1 MTGLTSS
8 SAPVPPV
15 KWKEYAA
22 AAAAAMRKIK
32 SGEVSLSTCYS
43 LLPSKPDTVSRDVH
57 DFIEGIVSEV
67 DNDQSG
73 FDVLLALLEQGA
85 TEAQVIE
92 FMNAPV

>member
-1 MTGLTSS
+1 MTGPGTS
-8 SAPVPPV
+8 SAPAPLVE
-15 KWKEYAA
+15 WEQYAT
-22 AAAAAMRKIK
+22 AAAAAMRKLK
-32 SGEVSLSTCYS
+32 SGEVSLSTCYR
-43 LLPSKPDTVSRDVH
+43 LLPSRLDTVSQDVH

-73 FDVLLALLEQGA
+73 FDVLLAILEQGA